1 LTVDP
6 KKRLTMAELQ
16 GNEWVRGAPQVLSAR
31 PLVTPDV
38 LSHHT
43 GSLSR
48 THTQLHATIHAFH
61 EAERR
66 GFRLQ
71 DVGNAP
77 LARRRKMK
85 KSSESSSSSRS
96 SSNSSMSSAGSL
108 TPTKGSTS
116 SLAGSS
122 PARNHSSAS
131 SSSAASMG
139 FVPRTTQQNPLV
151 ENSGYFSFR
160 ESRIA
165 ALLPSMSTLTEAT
178 AAATA
183 AANAASSSTSSSLKR
198 KLQPTAEEQEE
209 EDDDDCIIVG
219 EELGTAANTISDAV
233 NNNGKR
239 RRMDTIVIE

>member
-1 LTVDP
+1 MDP
-6 KKRLTMAELQ
+6 KKRLTMADLQ
-16 GNEWVRGAPQVLSAR
+16 GNEWVRGTPQVLSAT

-38 LSHHT
+38 LSINT
-43 GSLSR
+43 CSLSR
-48 THTQLHATIHAFH
+48 THNQLHATINAFH

-85 KSSESSSSSRS
+85 KSSESGSSSRS
-96 SSNSSMSSAGSL
+96 SSNSSMSSGSL
-108 TPTKGSTS
+108 TPTKGSAS

-139 FVPRTTQQNPLV
+139 FVPRAQPP

-165 ALLPSMSTLTEAT
+165 ALLPSMSTLTETGAT
-178 AAATA
+178 
-183 AANAASSSTSSSLKR
+183 KR
-198 KLQPTAEEQEE
+198 KLDTTEEEE
-209 EDDDDCIIVG
+209 EDEDCIIIG
-219 EELGTAANTISDAV
+219 EELGNQSTSISDTV